1 MTRIQAWDPKHTDSR
16 SFWQSQVCETS
27 LTAKITPA
35 HLLPSASSK
44 WRCTPQRGACCLP
57 ESFLQRH
64 PKPWP
69 TSIEHDCPEFG
80 GVGNQNH
87 SLLSVIQKNPEFS
100 HLHDQGLMWM
110 RQTCTD
116 AYSEIPWEGHTILE
130 KQELQNSE
138 STRTYQ
144 GFRRYLSVKTTFF
157 WVSHE
162 EGFEHAIP
170 LFVAGGFM
178 SLRGQCPSC
187 GVTTFCMIN
196 WLQITA
202 QDAKLTGRKQVI
214 K

>member
-1 MTRIQAWDPKHTDSR
+1 MTRTQAWDPTKHTDSR
-16 SFWQSQVCETS
+16 SFWQSHVCETS
-27 LTAKITPA
+27 LTADITPA

-44 WRCTPQRGACCLP
+44 CQCIPWRGTCCLS

-64 PKPWP
+64 PKTWA
-69 TSIEHDCPEFG
+69 TTVEYDCPKCGER
-80 GVGNQNH
+80 GNQNH

-116 AYSEIPWEGHTILE
+116 SYSESLWKGHTVLE

-138 STRTYQ
+138 STRMYQ
-144 GFRRYLSVKTTFF
+144 GFPRYLTTFSF

-170 LFVAGGFM
+170 VFVAGGFM
-178 SLRGQCPSC
+178 SLRVQCPSC
-187 GVTTFCMIN
+187 GVTTFGMIN

-202 QDAKLTGRKQVI
+202 QDAKITGRKQVI